1 MEALILICSII
12 SGIISLF
19 AIGLS
24 LNAIITVKAL
34 QASTHKIQWMPI
46 DDPYKNKEEDIEEVF
61 DELNNP
67 IT

>member
-1 MEALILICSII
+1 MLILICSII

-24 LNAIITVKAL
+24 LIAIIDVKAL
-34 QASTHKIQWMPI
+34 QKSTHKIQWVPI
-46 DDPYKNKEEDIEEVF
+46 DDPYKNKEEDVEEVF
-61 DELNNP
+61 DELNDP